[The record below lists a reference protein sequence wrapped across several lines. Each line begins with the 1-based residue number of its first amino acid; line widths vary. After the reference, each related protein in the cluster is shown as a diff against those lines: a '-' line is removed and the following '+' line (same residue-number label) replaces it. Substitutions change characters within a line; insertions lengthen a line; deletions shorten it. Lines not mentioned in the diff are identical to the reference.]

1 MRLSL
6 LVTTF
11 ERPDAL
17 ACVVASI
24 ERQTQLPDEVIIAD
38 DGSGPST
45 RRVIE
50 DFQRRFP
57 RIVHHPWHRHDGP
70 RVCRARNVGIA
81 MANGDYIVQIDG
93 DMLLHPEFI
102 ADHARAAR
110 PGCWVQGTRILL
122 DETRTRE
129 LIASNGLAV
138 ADAHDAPMTDVNDS
152 AVVRT
157 RTFGFFSRGIC
168 LKRRAYTIHSPT
180 AAMLFRSAANAFIAI
195 KGCNQGFWRADL
207 ERVNGYNEAMTG
219 WGAEDKE
226 LAARLVHA
234 GVKQSTLL
242 FGGIAYHLHHE
253 PAPRDRQA
261 INDAI
266 LSETRRLRRSRC
278 RMGLDGHRPAA
289 NRSLTE
295 SAIAPRELPFQ

>member
-11 ERPDAL
+11 DRPDAL
-17 ACVVASI
+17 ACVLASI
-24 ERQTQLPDEVIIAD
+24 ERQSHLPDEVIIAD

-50 DFQRRFP
+50 DFESRLRP
-57 RIVHHPWHRHDGP
+57 ESISVHHAWQRHDGP
-70 RVCRARNVGIA
+70 RVGRARNVGIS
-81 MANGDYIVQIDG
+81 MASGDYLVQIDG
-93 DMLLHPEFI
+93 DMMLHPEFI
-102 ADHARAAR
+102 ADHVRAAR

-122 DETRTRE
+122 NETGTRE
-129 LIASNGLAV
+129 VIVKNEIAV
-138 ADAHDAPMTDVNDS
+138 TDPHSSITESGSSV
-152 AVVRT
+152 T
-157 RTFGFFSRGIC
+157 HGPRTFGFFSHGIGV
-168 LKRRAYTIHSPT
+168 KRRAYAIHSPV
-180 AAMLFRSAANAFIAI
+180 AATLFRRAANAFIAI

-226 LAARLVHA
+226 LAARLIYA
-234 GVKQSTLL
+234 GVRHTTLL

-261 INDAI
+261 INEAI
-266 LSETRRLRRSRC
+266 LRETLKLRCVRC
-278 RMGLDGHRPAA
+278 RIGLDAHRPAVT
-289 NRSLTE
+289 S
-295 SAIAPRELPFQ
+295 